1 MNDVDFAQ
9 VPSADP
15 SASIDQHWLEFRGGS
30 SLPSAYLPPSM
41 PGRRSVRTRAIAA
54 AIVAMFLAATAAG
67 VCLTYGPDPFGL
79 R

>member
-1 MNDVDFAQ
+1 MNDVEFAH

-15 SASIDQHWLEFRGGS
+15 SAPIDQHWLELRGGS
-30 SLPSAYLPPSM
+30 GLPAAYLPPSM
-41 PGRRSVRTRAIAA
+41 PGRRSVSTRAIAA

-67 VCLTYGPDPFGL
+67 ACMTYGPDPFGL